1 MPVATRLVSDD
12 RASHFWD
19 GTGTSMR
26 VFQRVLGLDED
37 AWDVFMLY
45 DPSARWSGDLPP
57 QPAFW
62 MHQLSTS
69 RAPHLEPAEFA
80 KRANALLGSR

>member
-1 MPVATRLVSDD
+1 
-12 RASHFWD
+12 
-19 GTGTSMR
+19 MR

-45 DPSARWSGDLPP
+45 DASASWTGDLPP
-57 QPAFW
+57 PPTYW

-69 RAPHLEPAEFA
+69 RASHLEPEEFA
-80 KRANALLGSR
+80 KQANALLGSR